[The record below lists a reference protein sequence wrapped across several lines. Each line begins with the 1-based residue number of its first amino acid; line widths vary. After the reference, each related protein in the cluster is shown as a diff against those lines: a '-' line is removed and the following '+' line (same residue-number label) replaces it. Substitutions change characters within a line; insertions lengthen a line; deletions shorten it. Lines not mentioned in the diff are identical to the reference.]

1 MQLSV
6 KQEALA
12 NCLPFCSLNHAMT
25 YNSHVEYFFR
35 AGAGGGGGGGC
46 VHMVYFYSLCY
57 VCMFFRFIFA
67 VFAFISIGK

>member
-35 AGAGGGGGGGC
+35 AGAGGGGGGGGGGG
-46 VHMVYFYSLCY
+46 FPIL
-57 VCMFFRFIFA
+57 
-67 VFAFISIGK
+67 IGK